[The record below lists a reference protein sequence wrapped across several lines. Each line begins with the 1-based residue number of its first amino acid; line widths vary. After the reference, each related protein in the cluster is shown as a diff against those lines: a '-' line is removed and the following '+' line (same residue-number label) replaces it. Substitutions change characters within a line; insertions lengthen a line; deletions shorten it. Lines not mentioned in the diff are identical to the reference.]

1 MKFNILRQP
10 RPRQILKWKIFW
22 KKEELSL
29 QKMKIKIFNFLSKIS
44 TALKI

>member
-1 MKFNILRQP
+1 MKFNILRQS
-10 RPRQILKWKIFW
+10 RPRQILKWNIFW

-44 TALKI
+44 AVLEI